1 MCVCVRLCELST
13 MHCHWFWI
21 ISLRCACGVSIHL
34 FLSASLRSVSPR
46 TGFKFKRKKTVFDRN
61 THSKRWRLNRSHSKS
76 HPSNVTPKKLIRFDA
91 NISSG
96 LPFGNSLQQINVSNF
111 SLAIVVTVVA
121 NFAPTA
127 KHTSHAMLH
136 DNTNQILFILS
147 NKHFS
152 TQKMVEKTHH
162 CIAYATAA
170 NANAVV
176 DKQCHRM
183 TSWNTNVLQWPWQ
196 HWH

>member
-1 MCVCVRLCELST
+1 MCVCVFVRIKHNALPLVLDNFSSMRLWCFHSSLS
-13 MHCHWFWI
+13 
-21 ISLRCACGVSIHL
+21 
-34 FLSASLRSVSPR
+34 LSALPASVSPR
-46 TGFKFKRKKTVFDRN
+46 TGFKFERN
-61 THSKRWRLNRSHSKS
+61 THSKRWRLNPSHSKS

-111 SLAIVVTVVA
+111 ILAVVVTVVA
-121 NFAPTA
+121 NFTPTA
-127 KHTSHAMLH
+127 KHTSHAACRMPAPTRFH
-136 DNTNQILFILS
+136 SILS

-170 NANAVV
+170 NANAVI
-176 DKQCHRM
+176 DKQCNRM
-183 TSWNTNVLQWPWQ
+183 TSWTNNVLQWPWQ
-196 HWH
+196 QWH